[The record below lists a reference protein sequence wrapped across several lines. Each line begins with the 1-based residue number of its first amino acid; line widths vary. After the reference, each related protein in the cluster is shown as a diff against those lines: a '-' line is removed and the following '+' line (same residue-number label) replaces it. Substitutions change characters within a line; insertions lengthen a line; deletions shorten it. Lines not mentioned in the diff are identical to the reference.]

1 MKRPS
6 AIEML
11 IEMRRRERD
20 RVAGICAQAQRDVDA
35 ATGTLRMLTQYRSD
49 YENRAPKNGQSA
61 TDTLRV
67 QVHERFVDKLGLA
80 IGEQDNLVGNLNER
94 SEQQQRALSDRQRR
108 LKAMETLALRRET
121 ERLKRL
127 ESLEQKQTDE
137 FATQAYARARREG
150 NKP

>member
-6 AIEML
+6 AIELL

-20 RVAGICAQAQRDVDA
+20 RVAGICAQAQRDVDT

-49 YENRAPKNGQSA
+49 YESRAPKNSQGA

-80 IGEQDNLVGNLNER
+80 IGEQDNLVGNLSER
-94 SEQQQRALSDRQRR
+94 SEQQQQALSDRQRR